1 MCMVLTGTQA
11 ELSCTVVVLNSY
23 GSANLTNSYTYKSSL
38 TPVIT
43 DVSPRRGGT
52 AGGTLLTVTGR
63 GFRSG
68 IIILSSIQISL
79 QSQILEPFFNA
90 LNERVMLAWGSEC
103 KSICL
108 QEYRV
113 LIVPSFHYCLTKRI
127 TSSVP
132 CFLHTQRRDC
142 QCYHRRVCV

>member
-79 QSQILEPFFNA
+79 
-90 LNERVMLAWGSEC
+90 
-103 KSICL
+103 
-108 QEYRV
+108 
-113 LIVPSFHYCLTKRI
+113 
-127 TSSVP
+127 
-132 CFLHTQRRDC
+132 
-142 QCYHRRVCV
+142 